1 MVTPWHVGSDHPAEL
16 ALTLILAFGPFIVLG
31 GVVVFQRRRD
41 AQEEAVETEAAPT
54 REGETPE
61 A

>member
-16 ALTLILAFGPFIVLG
+16 ALTLLLAFGPFVVLG

-41 AQEEAVETEAAPT
+41 AQEEAVETQAGSDPAD
-54 REGETPE
+54 ETPDS
-61 A
+61 